1 MSEEKDTLAAWL
13 YQRFGKHREGYVPW
27 SQLSNDDRS
36 YWEHEA
42 AAVKR
47 AVARG
52 GFKNPEAT
60 S

>member
-1 MSEEKDTLAAWL
+1 MSEQSDTLAQWL
-13 YQRFGKHREGYVPW
+13 HQRFGKCQEGYEPW
-27 SQLSNDDRS
+27 SKLSDDDRS

-52 GFKNPEAT
+52 GFKNSET
-60 S
+60 RS

>member
-1 MSEEKDTLAAWL
+1 MSTQSDTLAHWL
-13 YQRFGKHREGYVPW
+13 HQRFGKYREGYEPW

-36 YWEHEA
+36 YWEREA